1 MGGWKDQKVMTNS
14 KNIQTIAQHMKDV
27 EFYNQVVPKNTKVE
41 KLADRKIHQ
50 HSRIHQSDSWGGGA
64 LGTGL
69 GLLYAMS
76 LFVFNR
82 KVCTEKNIDLL
93 W

>member
-1 MGGWKDQKVMTNS
+1 M
-14 KNIQTIAQHMKDV
+14 IAQHLGDV
-27 EFYNQVVPKNTKVE
+27 EFYNKVVPKNTKVE

-50 HSRIHQSDSWGGGA
+50 QSRIHQSDSWGGGA

-76 LFVFNR
+76 LFVFKMNAWTSYY
-82 KVCTEKNIDLL
+82 VFLL
-93 W
+93 IVVSKLL